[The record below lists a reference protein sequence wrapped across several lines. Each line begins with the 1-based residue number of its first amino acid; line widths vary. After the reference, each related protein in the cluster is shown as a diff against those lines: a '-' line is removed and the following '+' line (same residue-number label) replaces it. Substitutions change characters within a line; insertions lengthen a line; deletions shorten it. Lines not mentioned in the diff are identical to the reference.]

1 MTATTIG
8 GEELS
13 TSAIRTLRGR
23 IELIEDAEK
32 DYFSGDPERKRRAER
47 TITALNIK
55 GDFGTQLTAEDY
67 FEPDAGPEP
76 FNPNT
81 LSAEEKRFYDRLVG
95 NDKQAFE
102 YTRQFPNSAQTQ
114 VILKYLEQTYP
125 DVD

>member
-47 TITALNIK
+47 TITALDIK
-55 GDFGTQLTAEDY
+55 NDFGGQLTAKDY
-67 FEPDAGPEP
+67 FESDAVNQNDNLGTGNDQTP
-76 FNPNT
+76 NPNT
-81 LSAEEKRFYDRLVG
+81 LTPEERL
-95 NDKQAFE
+95 AFRE
-102 YTRQFPNSAQTQ
+102 R
-114 VILKYLEQTYP
+114 YLNNQQ
-125 DVD
+125 